1 MNCNCITDI
10 EKKLQEKLTAELGTA
25 VQVECQNLGWLFGKS
40 VRFAHLT
47 EFKITADAKG
57 YRKGHRTKVTA
68 NFCPF
73 CGKPTKEE
81 APAENQAEAAAEE
94 VLDA

>member
-1 MNCNCITDI
+1 MNCNCLTDV
-10 EKKLQEKLTAELGTA
+10 EKKLKEKFSADLGAEA
-25 VQVECQNLGWLFGKS
+25 KVECQNLGYLFGKS

-57 YRKGHRTKVTA
+57 YRKGKRITVTA

-73 CGKPTKEE
+73 CGKSTKED
-81 APAENQAEAAAEE
+81 APAEGQAEPTSEG
-94 VLDA
+94 

>member
-10 EKKLQEKLTAELGTA
+10 EKKLQETLTAELGTA
-25 VQVECQNLGWLFGKS
+25 
-40 VRFAHLT
+40 AHLT

-57 YRKGHRTKVTA
+57 YRKGHRITVTA